1 MPTTAAPAFDELIDR
16 LAHEGA
22 RFDPT
27 VGSALQDAINAVDT
41 AERARECI
49 LRAAERAHA
58 HLPQYQGH
66 WRGQEWQIGVID
78 SRVES
83 AIGVTF
89 ERGDVAL
96 WHEPTAEDVR
106 FAERDG
112 LAPCCTAYS
121 VRFAVNAAIE
131 NDVYLRPWAGR

>member
-1 MPTTAAPAFDELIDR
+1 LIDR
-16 LAHEGA
+16 LAHQDG
-22 RFDPT
+22 RYDPAI
-27 VGSALQDAINAVDT
+27 GGALQDAINAIEA
-41 AERARECI
+41 AEGARECI
-49 LRAAERAHA
+49 LRAAERAHS

-66 WRGQEWQIGVID
+66 WRGGEWQIGVID

-121 VRFAVNAAIE
+121 VRFAVNATIE
-131 NDVYLRPWAGR
+131 NDVYLRPWDER

>member
-1 MPTTAAPAFDELIDR
+1 MPTAAAQPLDGLIDR
-16 LAHEGA
+16 LAREGG

-27 VGSALQDAINAVDT
+27 IGSALQDAINAIDT
-41 AERARECI
+41 AEGARECI

-58 HLPQYQGH
+58 DLPQYKGH
-66 WRGQEWQIGVID
+66 WRGEEWQIGVID

-96 WHEPTAEDVR
+96 WHEPTAENVR

-121 VRFAVNAAIE
+121 VRFTVDTTIFE
-131 NDVYLRPWAGR
+131 DVYVRPWDER

>member
-1 MPTTAAPAFDELIDR
+1 MPTAAAPAVDGLIDR
-16 LAHEGA
+16 LGREDA

-27 VGSALQDAINAVDT
+27 IGGALQKAVNAIET
-41 AERARECI
+41 AEGAREFI

-58 HLPQYQGH
+58 RYPQYQGH

-78 SRVES
+78 SRVQS
-83 AIGVTF
+83 AMGVAF
-89 ERGDVAL
+89 ERGDVVL

-112 LAPCCTAYS
+112 LAACCTAYS
-121 VRFAVNAAIE
+121 VRFTVDTTIE
-131 NDVYLRPWAGR
+131 NDVDVRPWAER